1 VLPRSGRAENEES
14 ERQRGGGDERSVGA
28 FPSWLA
34 IEISDGIDV
43 SRTDGAS
50 LTQVDRKDK
59 HASGS
64 QARVINRLENAVVIA
79 AVIIFITVSARPI
92 AIFVR
97 LPTALPAAGA

>member
-1 VLPRSGRAENEES
+1 MNG
-14 ERQRGGGDERSVGA
+14 RSVLVSVVAGDRNLRQHRRQ
-28 FPSWLA
+28 P
-34 IEISDGIDV
+34 DG
-43 SRTDGAS
+43 RTRVC
-50 LTQVDRKDK
+50 LTQVDRKNK

-64 QARVINRLENAVVIA
+64 EARVINRLENAVVIA